1 MPLTPEA
8 LQAIRDNWTG
18 NRTRDLR
25 GIPIA
30 DLDEADAEHNR
41 ESSRRYEKTER
52 ALRYGLR

>member
-1 MPLTPEA
+1 MRMPLTPEA

-18 NRTRDLR
+18 NRALDLR

-41 ESSRRYEKTER
+41 ESSRRYERAER
-52 ALRYGLR
+52 NARRA